1 MVSREQIYF
10 NVKFNHV
17 VALHMKGEKRVDG
30 LSSLIYIVYDLLLSK
45 KEEEQ
50 LLHNISQKID
60 TQGILRIKAIRTS
73 EVDLSTKDSE
83 PQEYTINTMDIVG
96 FEKVG

>member
-1 MVSREQIYF
+1 
-10 NVKFNHV
+10 
-17 VALHMKGEKRVDG
+17 MKGEKRIDG

-50 LLHNISQKID
+50 LFNNISQKVD

-73 EVDLSTKDSE
+73 EVDLTNQDSE
-83 PQEYTINTMDIVG
+83 PQEYTINTMDIVDY
-96 FEKVG
+96 EIVGC

>member
-1 MVSREQIYF
+1 
-10 NVKFNHV
+10 
-17 VALHMKGEKRVDG
+17 
-30 LSSLIYIVYDLLLSK
+30 LSK

-50 LLHNISQKID
+50 LLHNISQKVD

>member
-1 MVSREQIYF
+1 
-10 NVKFNHV
+10 
-17 VALHMKGEKRVDG
+17 MKGEKRVDG